1 MRRDSVDLMNR
12 IPASAYTVQPTMYES
27 ARMTMQ
33 LETPH
38 GRAHKKWLHPFLA
51 GLLAAILAVPL
62 SAFRPQPVHA
72 RNAMVVTAER
82 HATEIG
88 VEVLRDGGNAVDAAV
103 AIGLALAVTEPNA
116 GNLGGGGFMLIRLA
130 DGRSTF
136 LDFRE
141 MAPGSAHRDMY
152 LDDHGRPTRDS
163 VTGYRA
169 SGVPGTVRGLA
180 LALKKYGTKSW
191 AAMVAPAERLARE
204 GFPLTWDLARSLKG
218 SGRLAQFPES
228 RRVFLNGD
236 RPFDLGTT
244 LNQPDLAK
252 TLGRI
257 ARNGPDEFY
266 TGETARLIAADMA
279 AHGGTI
285 TAEDLAGYTPV
296 ERSPVSG
303 TYRGHTVLSSPPPSS
318 GGTGVIQI
326 LNILEA
332 FDLKETGAGSAATI
346 HLVAEAM
353 RRFFADRAQFFGDTD
368 FVDIPLEGMLSK
380 EYAAKRRSSIRT
392 ERASTS
398 ASVGG
403 SDPAGYESDETTH
416 YSVVDADGNA
426 VAVTYTLNG
435 GFGSGVT
442 AKGTGV
448 LLNNEMDDFTAKP
461 GSPNMFGLLQSENN
475 AIEPRKRPLSAMSP
489 TIVTSD
495 GGTRLVLGAQGGPTI
510 ITQVTQVI
518 IDVLDFGMNVQ
529 QAVDFPRFHHQ
540 WMPDLLYLEPSG
552 ASADTRRALEALGH
566 ELAFGRSLGHIEAI
580 EVGPDVLTGAADSR
594 SEGVAAGY

>member
-1 MRRDSVDLMNR
+1 MHE
-12 IPASAYTVQPTMYES
+12 P

-33 LETPH
+33 FESRHERT
-38 GRAHKKWLHPFLA
+38 RKKWIHA
-51 GLLAAILAVPL
+51 CLAAVLAAVIAVPL
-62 SAFRPQPVHA
+62 QAFRPQPVYA

-82 HATEIG
+82 HATEVG
-88 VEVLRDGGNAVDAAV
+88 VEVLRNGGNAVDAAV
-103 AIGLALAVTEPNA
+103 AVGFALAVTEPNA

-136 LDFRE
+136 IDFRE

-180 LALKKYGTKSW
+180 LALKTYGTKQW

-204 GFPLTWDLARSLKG
+204 GFPLTWDLAESLKG
-218 SGRLAQFPES
+218 SSRLALFPES
-228 RRVFLNGD
+228 QRVFRNGG
-236 RPFDLGTT
+236 RPFGLGTT
-244 LNQPDLAK
+244 LKQPDLAK

-257 ARNGPDEFY
+257 AKIGPDEFY

-285 TAEDLAGYTPV
+285 TTDDLEGYQPV

-326 LNILEA
+326 LNILEE
-332 FDLKETGAGSAATI
+332 FDLKKSGAGSAATI

-380 EYAAKRRSSIRT
+380 EYAEKRRSTIRT
-392 ERASTS
+392 DRASSS
-398 ASVGG
+398 ASVGD

-489 TIVTSD
+489 TIVTND
-495 GGTRLVLGAQGGPTI
+495 NGTRLVLGAQGGPTI

-566 ELAFGRSLGHIEAI
+566 KLNFGRRLGHIEAI
-580 EVGPDVLTGAADSR
+580 EVRPDVLTGAADSR

>member
-1 MRRDSVDLMNR
+1 MYPIS
-12 IPASAYTVQPTMYES
+12 ASARTVQRTMHEP

-33 LETPH
+33 LGLRHE
-38 GRAHKKWLHPFLA
+38 RICQKWWRTCLI
-51 GLLAAILAVPL
+51 GLIVAVLTAPL
-62 SAFRPQPVHA
+62 PAFRPQPVYA

-82 HATEIG
+82 HATEVG
-88 VEVLRDGGNAVDAAV
+88 VKVLRNGGNVVDAAV
-103 AIGLALAVTEPNA
+103 AVGFALAVTEPNA

-136 LDFRE
+136 IDFRE

-180 LALKKYGTKSW
+180 LALKKYGTKPW
-191 AAMVAPAERLARE
+191 DAMVAPAERLARE
-204 GFPLTWDLARSLKG
+204 GFPLTWDLAESLKG
-218 SGRLAQFPES
+218 SSRLALFPES
-228 RRVFLNGD
+228 QRVFRNGG
-236 RPFDLGTT
+236 RPLDLGTT
-244 LNQPDLAK
+244 LKQPDLAK

-257 ARNGPDEFY
+257 ANIGPDEFY

-285 TAEDLAGYTPV
+285 TADDLERYTAK

-326 LNILEA
+326 LNILEE
-332 FDLKETGAGSAATI
+332 FDLKKTGAGSAATI

-380 EYAAKRRSSIRT
+380 EYAEKRRSTIRT
-392 ERASTS
+392 DRASS
-398 ASVGG
+398 SESVGD

-489 TIVTSD
+489 TIVTND
-495 GGTRLVLGAQGGPTI
+495 NGTRLVLGAQGGPTI

-566 ELAFGRSLGHIEAI
+566 KLNFGRRLGHIEAI
-580 EVGPDVLTGAADSR
+580 EVRPDVLTGAADSR